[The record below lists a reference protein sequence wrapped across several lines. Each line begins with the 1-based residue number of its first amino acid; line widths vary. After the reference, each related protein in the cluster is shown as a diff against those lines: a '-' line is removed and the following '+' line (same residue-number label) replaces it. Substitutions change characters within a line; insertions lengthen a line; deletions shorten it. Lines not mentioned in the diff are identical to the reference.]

1 LATYLGRGEAGTLE
15 AEAEPFFGLRAIDE
29 ERSHLFFGHGPH
41 PASRLLAAG
50 VPVVATAIGGT
61 NELVSSATGT
71 LVSPADPRALAEGIR
86 ALLADRDGAALRA
99 AAARDLVRTT
109 HSTDAMV
116 ASVSAL
122 YESLLS
128 R

>member
-1 LATYLGRGEAGTLE
+1 MASVIGERKPIMARTSNT
-15 AEAEPFFGLRAIDE
+15 AA
-29 ERSHLFFGHGPH
+29 
-41 PASRLLAAG
+41 LAAG
-50 VPVVATAIGGT
+50 SQTASRGFSSRRSPISGT
-61 NELVSSATGT
+61 FF
-71 LVSPADPRALAEGIR
+71 
-86 ALLADRDGAALRA
+86 ADRDGAALRA